1 MRSSKWSAH
10 GNIYLLVEDE
20 RLTPER
26 ARELSAQHKTDGVL
40 EVVTVEG
47 VEAEIAI
54 WNPDGSRAELSGNGT
69 RIAARWLADRSRAG
83 EVRIRVGERVTHAR
97 MSGELV
103 EQELGPV
110 EVGPA
115 ERLQGIEFV
124 PVSVGNP
131 HAVVEGDPAEIERI
145 GPLLERHARFPD
157 GTNVQVAR
165 IDGPGRVTARVWER
179 GVGETSSSGTS
190 AVAVAAATQG
200 EGETSV
206 TFPGGTLRVTISGG
220 KASLTGP
227 VERL

>member
-40 EVVTVEG
+40 EVVSVEG

-124 PVSVGNP
+124 PVAVGNP
-131 HAVVEGDPAEIERI
+131 HAGVEGDPAESERVGAWLVI
-145 GPLLERHARFPD
+145 NPRFP
-157 GTNVQVAR
+157 GRTNVQVR
-165 IDGPGRVTARVWER
+165 SE
-179 GVGETSSSGTS
+179 EHTSELQSQS
-190 AVAVAAATQG
+190 
-200 EGETSV
+200 
-206 TFPGGTLRVTISGG
+206 
-220 KASLTGP
+220 
-227 VERL
+227 

>member
-26 ARELSAQHKTDGVL
+26 ARELSAQHETDGVL
-40 EVVTVEG
+40 EVLSVEG
-47 VEAEIAI
+47 SEAEIAI

-69 RIAARWLADRSRAG
+69 RIAARWLADRTGAE
-83 EVRIRVGERVTHAR
+83 EVRIRVGERVTRAR
-97 MSGELV
+97 ISGQLV

-110 EVGPA
+110 DVGFP
-115 ERLQGIEFV
+115 ERLEGIRFV

-145 GPLLERHARFPD
+145 GRLLERHPRFPT

-165 IDGPGRVTARVWER
+165 VDDPGRVTARVWER
-179 GVGETSSSGTS
+179 GVGETTSSGTS
-190 AVAVAAATQG
+190 AVAVAAATHG
-200 EGETSV
+200 EGETEVS
-206 TFPGGTLRVTISGG
+206 FPGGTLRVTIAGG
-220 KASLTGP
+220 KASVTGP
-227 VERL
+227 AERL

>member
-26 ARELSAQHKTDGVL
+26 ARELSAQHETDGVL
-40 EVVTVEG
+40 EVLSVEG
-47 VEAEIAI
+47 SEAEIAI

-69 RIAARWLADRSRAG
+69 RIAARWLADRTGAE
-83 EVRIRVGERVTHAR
+83 EVRIRVGERVTRAR
-97 MSGELV
+97 ISGQLV

-110 EVGPA
+110 DVGFP
-115 ERLQGIEFV
+115 ERLDGIRFV

-145 GPLLERHARFPD
+145 GRLLERHPRFPT

-165 IDGPGRVTARVWER
+165 VDDPGRVTARVWER
-179 GVGETSSSGTS
+179 GVGETTSSGTS

-200 EGETSV
+200 EGETEVS
-206 TFPGGTLRVTISGG
+206 FPGGTLRVTIAGG
-220 KASLTGP
+220 KASVTGP
-227 VERL
+227 AERL